1 MVELRVVVSAVAG
14 SSPVAHPSFYG
25 RCMNKLGLATTLV
38 VAAALSGCSSPFDH
52 DSHMS
57 SSNSGMPM
65 DHNHPA
71 SAMPAGQMSDPMFTA
86 EMIPH
91 HQAAIDMAAL
101 APTRAEHVEI
111 KRLAAAIASAQAA
124 EITLMKK
131 VGQENGWD
139 PNAKMDHK
147 GMAGMSKQ
155 EMGMDMDISKLKSAK
170 PFDKAFIEMM
180 VPHHEGAILMATHEL
195 ARGSNPEIRS
205 LGKRIIASQTEQ
217 IRQMKQWYQAWYHTQ
232 LP

>member
-1 MVELRVVVSAVAG
+1 
-14 SSPVAHPSFYG
+14 
-25 RCMNKLGLATTLV
+25 MNKLGLATTLV
-38 VAAALSGCSSPFDH
+38 VAAALSGCSSPFAH

-65 DHNHPA
+65 DHNHTA
-71 SAMPAGQMSDPMFTA
+71 SAMPTGQMSDPMFTA

-101 APTRAEHVEI
+101 APTRSEHAEI
-111 KRLAAAIASAQAA
+111 KQLADAIATAQAS
-124 EITLMKK
+124 EITLMKS
-131 VGQENGWD
+131 VGKANGWD

-147 GMAGMSKQ
+147 GMAGMSKH

-180 VPHHEGAILMATHEL
+180 AVSYTHLTLPTIL
-195 ARGSNPEIRS
+195 RV
-205 LGKRIIASQTEQ
+205 
-217 IRQMKQWYQAWYHTQ
+217 
-232 LP
+232 